1 MITTLARA
9 SVEGALL
16 VVVVWLLARLLRVSP
31 ATRTVLW
38 WCAAAKFVI
47 AFVWT
52 APIEIPVLSVQPP
65 ATVAAVH
72 HAPAR
77 TIFDENAPAKV
88 SRRDPAAASGLRLAT
103 GVANGLRQWP
113 TLAAIGWVLGLAVT
127 VLVGLRRWR
136 VTVKMLRES
145 TLAPGVVQA
154 DAVELAARVGLRRA
168 PHVRVSASVE
178 TPLVTGLLRPV
189 VLLPARRLDTLSDE
203 QRRMVICHELA
214 HLKRADLWL
223 GCIPALAERMFFFHP
238 LAHVAS
244 REYALAREAACDA
257 SVMRTLDAAPQD
269 YGRLLLALGVSS
281 SNRGLTAAG
290 AAWSFQNLKRRISM
304 LQDISIRSGRSRLLT
319 AAIVA
324 LAVAALLPL
333 RLVARPSP
341 AQSTHAGAPAV
352 GVDLPRDVARQ
363 QSQNDQSKVKS
374 ERLRDQTRDVR
385 FVLLSEDGSRTTN
398 NEQSGDVERAERLRR
413 NGEALLWVRVDEK
426 EYVIRDPEVLRK
438 ARALWTN
445 VYHHPHFDAVA
456 VRELTQSL
464 ESLKVDN
471 LVEHGALM
479 AHSVDTAMLADQAQ
493 LITEQSLEAAEVGL
507 MVAEQALRGLS
518 EGGLTMSPLEENKLD
533 QHLHSL
539 DTSALEQQMQALEKS
554 TDHLGQQ
561 IEHSMRVFEHHLK
574 GGLEEQMKELDH
586 HFRDFDFKAFEHLG
600 ELGRSASDRGEQ
612 ATEEMR
618 ALIERAI
625 KNGEARPIR

>member
-1 MITTLARA
+1 MIATLARA

-16 VVVVWLLARLLRVSP
+16 VVVVWLVARLLRVSP

-47 AFVWT
+47 ALVWT

-72 HAPAR
+72 HVPAR
-77 TIFDENAPAKV
+77 TISDENAPAKV
-88 SRRDPAAASGLRLAT
+88 SRRDPPAASGLRLAT
-103 GVANGLRQWP
+103 GVANGLRQWS
-113 TLAAIGWVLGLAVT
+113 TLAAIGWIVGLGAAV
-127 VLVGLRRWR
+127 VVGLRRWR
-136 VTVKMLRES
+136 VTVRMLRES
-145 TLAPGVVQA
+145 TPAPGVVQA
-154 DAVELAARVGLRRA
+154 DTAELATRIGLRRA

-281 SNRGLTAAG
+281 SHRGLTAAG

-304 LQDISIRSGRSRLLT
+304 LQDISIRSRRTRLLT
-319 AAIVA
+319 PAIVA

-341 AQSTHAGAPAV
+341 AQSTPARAPAV
-352 GVDLPRDVARQ
+352 GANLPRDVARE

-374 ERLRDQTRDVR
+374 EPLRDQTRGVR
-385 FVLLSEDGSRTTN
+385 FVLLSEDGSRTTS
-398 NEQSGDVERAERLRR
+398 NEQSGDVERAEQLRR
-413 NGEALLWVRVDEK
+413 NGEALLWVRVDGK
-426 EYVIRDPEVLRK
+426 EYVIRDPEVLRE
-438 ARALWTN
+438 ARALWSN
-445 VYHHPHFDAVA
+445 VYHHPHFDAVG

-464 ESLKVDN
+464 ESLKVDD

-518 EGGLTMSPLEENKLD
+518 EGGLTMSPLEESMLK
-533 QHLHSL
+533 QLHSL
-539 DTSALEQQMQALEKS
+539 DTSGLEQHMQSLEKS
-554 TDHLGQQ
+554 ADHLGQQ
-561 IEHSMRVFEHHLK
+561 IEHSMRAFEHDLK

-600 ELGRSASDRGEQ
+600 ELGRSTGDTAKQ

-625 KNGEARPIR
+625 KNGQAKPIR